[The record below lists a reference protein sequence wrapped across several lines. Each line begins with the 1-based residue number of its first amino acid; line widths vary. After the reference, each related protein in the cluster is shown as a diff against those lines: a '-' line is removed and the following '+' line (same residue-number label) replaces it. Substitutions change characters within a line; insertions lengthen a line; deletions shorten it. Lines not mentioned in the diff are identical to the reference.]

1 MRNMIGK
8 RKGREKEKERRRGLD
23 ILKNYRV
30 TMTIRNRKSKKH
42 CEENVICW
50 KIKWNYKRGILTI

>member
-1 MRNMIGK
+1 MRNMKGK

-23 ILKNYRV
+23 ILKNFRV

-42 CEENVICW
+42 CEENVIC
-50 KIKWNYKRGILTI
+50 